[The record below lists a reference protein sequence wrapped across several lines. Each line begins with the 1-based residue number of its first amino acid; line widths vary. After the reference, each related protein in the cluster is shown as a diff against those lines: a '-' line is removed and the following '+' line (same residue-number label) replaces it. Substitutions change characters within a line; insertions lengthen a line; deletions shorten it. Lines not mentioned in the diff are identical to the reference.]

1 MTQRLFEICQFAPSP
16 KIRTQPNHTEE
27 ERLYLFQIERNLYES
42 ADCGGTLNTTN
53 LWTRKREKERERDIP
68 YFSVLERFNFIHIA
82 KSLKGGEELP

>member
-42 ADCGGTLNTTN
+42 ADCGGTLKYN
-53 LWTRKREKERERDIP
+53 
-68 YFSVLERFNFIHIA
+68 
-82 KSLKGGEELP
+82 KSFD